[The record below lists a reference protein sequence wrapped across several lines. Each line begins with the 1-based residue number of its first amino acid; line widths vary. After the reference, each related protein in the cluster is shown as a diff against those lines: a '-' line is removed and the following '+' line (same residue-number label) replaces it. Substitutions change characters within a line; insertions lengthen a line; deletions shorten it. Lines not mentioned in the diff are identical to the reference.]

1 MSSSGS
7 KKAIYAALAGNSLIA
22 LTKFAGSTYTG
33 SSAMLS
39 EAIHSLVDTGNQG
52 LLLYG
57 LKRSKKPADQYHP
70 FGYGMELYFWAFVV
84 AIVIFALGAGVSIY
98 EGVKH
103 ILHPRILTNAYINY
117 IILGLAIVFECGSW
131 WVAYR
136 EFRTS
141 KGDMNFLEATRR
153 SKDPALF
160 TVLFEDTAALLGL
173 IVALIGIS
181 LAQVLGVPELDGI
194 ASVVIGLILAAT
206 SGLLAYETKGLLV
219 GEATDPDTVEGLRS
233 ILTSAPGIDRVN
245 ELRTLHF
252 SPQDILVVISA
263 DFSRSLDSNAV
274 EGQVAELERD
284 IKNAYP
290 GITRVFIE
298 AQSISAHQRD
308 LTERTETEDSKP

>member
-7 KKAIYAALAGNSLIA
+7 KKAIYAALVGNGLIA
-22 LTKFAGSTYTG
+22 PTKFAGSAYTG

-103 ILHPRILTNAYINY
+103 ILHPRIITNAYINY

-181 LAQVLGVPELDGI
+181 LAQVLDIPELDGI

-252 SPQDILVVISA
+252 SPQDILVAISA